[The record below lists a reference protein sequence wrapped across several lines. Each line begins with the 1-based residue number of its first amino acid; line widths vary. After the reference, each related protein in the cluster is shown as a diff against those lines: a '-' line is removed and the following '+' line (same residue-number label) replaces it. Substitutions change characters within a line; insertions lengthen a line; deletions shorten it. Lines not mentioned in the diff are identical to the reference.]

1 VNAVGSYRPGTRELD
16 TEAVH
21 RARVV
26 VETREVALAE
36 AGELLIPIRE
46 GVIDAGDI
54 VADLAETV
62 RGAGVRR
69 SPDEVT
75 LFKSVGMAFEDL
87 VVARAVVDAVP

>member
-1 VNAVGSYRPGTRELD
+1 MNAVGSYRPETRELD
-16 TEAVH
+16 TEAIR

-46 GVIDAGDI
+46 GLIEAEHI

-62 RGAGVRR
+62 RGAEVRR

-87 VVARAVVDAVP
+87 VVARAVVDAGS